1 MSTDQVIPVPS
12 PEIHDDGSTDERISA
27 AEHAHVNVTRIEMSE
42 RVLSTIAIVASVA
55 ALVTSLWSIH
65 ESDRAAREA
74 KQLQI
79 QVMDH
84 NALLLRAGILL
95 PSDETYG
102 PAGNLTYQPPKKGK

>member
-1 MSTDQVIPVPS
+1 MTEIPIVPP
-12 PEIHDDGSTDERISA
+12 PEIHDDGSHDDRITA
-27 AEHAHVNVTRIEMSE
+27 AANAHVNVNRIEVSE
-42 RVLSTIAIVASVA
+42 RTLSTLAIVLSVA

-84 NALLLRAGILL
+84 NALLLREGLL
-95 PSDETYG
+95 QPTDETYG
-102 PAGNLTYQPPKKGK
+102 PAGNLAYKRKEKH